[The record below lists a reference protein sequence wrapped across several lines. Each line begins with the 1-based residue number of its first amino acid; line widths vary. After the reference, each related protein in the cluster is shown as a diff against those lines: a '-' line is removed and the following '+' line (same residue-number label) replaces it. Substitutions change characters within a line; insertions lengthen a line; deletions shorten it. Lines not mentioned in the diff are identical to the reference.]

1 MGLGYSVMTI
11 TPIVD
16 GPLRTAPG
24 PRRRQEEVNVNV
36 MSAQHITHKGRPFRV
51 NYVDLTYRE
60 DSLLGVQAVVTGRAI
75 TQTGRLSVTV
85 EKVALV
91 AHQWPGWLR
100 ELARDYMP
108 DWFRVPTWLDDEDD
122 PPLDS
127 EDGS

>member
-36 MSAQHITHKGRPFRV
+36 LSQQHVAHKQRPFRV

-60 DSLLGVQAVVTGRAI
+60 DSQIGVQAVVTGRAI
-75 TQTGRLSVTV
+75 TQTGRLSVKV

-91 AHQWPGWLR
+91 IREWPEWLR
-100 ELARDYMP
+100 ELARDPDYMP
-108 DWFRVPTWLDDEDD
+108 GWFRVPAWLDDEDE
-122 PPLDS
+122 S
-127 EDGS
+127 